1 MAAGLA
7 ANSVGPSM
15 ASSDDAQRQAR
26 LDLLPAVVDRP
37 LRIAMLA
44 PPWIAVPPPGYGGV
58 EHVVA
63 LLADELTRRGHL
75 VTLLA
80 APGSRSVAH
89 VRALLPDTHPD
100 RIGASVFEAD
110 HVARAFAAIDHA
122 REDGL
127 AFDVIHDHSGFTAL
141 AMADR
146 IYAPMVHTIHGPF
159 IAETSEFYSANAHR
173 ATTVAISE
181 GQRKQAPPAVRESAV
196 IPNPIGV
203 GDWPL
208 RRSKD
213 RYLLWIGRMA
223 KEKGPHRAIEIARR
237 SGRQLLMAGPVQP
250 GQESFFES
258 EIAPHLD
265 DRGVR
270 YLGEVGGQARTEL
283 FARASALLMPIR
295 WQEPFGM
302 VMVEAL
308 ACGTPVIAYSEGA
321 ANEVVLHGENGFLV
335 SDEAEATR
343 AVGEL
348 HRIDPARCRSSVASR
363 YAPASIAASYER
375 VYRMAAGIG
384 RPREAEPRRRFATA
398 NGSPRQQAP
407 HNGADPPSSR
417 RAAARR

>member
-1 MAAGLA
+1 
-7 ANSVGPSM
+7 
-15 ASSDDAQRQAR
+15 
-26 LDLLPAVVDRP
+26 
-37 LRIAMLA
+37 MLA

-63 LLADELTRRGHL
+63 LLAHELTRRGHL

-80 APGSRSVAH
+80 APGSQSAAQVCN
-89 VRALLPDTHPD
+89 LLPEPHSD

-159 IAETSEFYSANAHR
+159 IAETSEFYSANGHR

-181 GQRKQAPPAVRESAV
+181 AQRKQAPPAVRGSAV
-196 IPNPIGV
+196 IPNPIAV
-203 GDWPL
+203 HDWPL

-213 RYLLWIGRMA
+213 PYLLWIGRMA
-223 KEKGPHRAIEIARR
+223 EVKGPHRAIDIARR

-250 GQESFFES
+250 AQEDFFQS
-258 EIAPHLD
+258 EVAPRLD
-265 DRGVR
+265 DHCVR

-308 ACGTPVIAYSEGA
+308 ACGTPVIAFPEGA
-321 ANEVVLHGENGFLV
+321 ASEIVVQGQNGYLV

-343 AVGEL
+343 ALSEL

-375 VYRMAAGIG
+375 VYCKAAGIG
-384 RPREAEPRRRFATA
+384 RPRDAEPRQRFASA
-398 NGSPRQQAP
+398 NGSPGKRALDASAGP
-407 HNGADPPSSR
+407 TRSR
-417 RAAARR
+417 HPAARR